1 MVGRRAGRRI
11 EEVIG
16 HCRDESGLLKMAKF
30 SWLAVAIVAMI
41 ASGPPLAGAQDYP
54 SRPVKIIIGFG
65 PGSSADITAR
75 VLAQRF
81 NEKLGQQ
88 FVVENKPGAGSN
100 LAADF
105 VARAP
110 KDGYTLLMATTAN
123 AINQTLSPNLSFDFA
138 KDLAPIALV
147 AAVPNVLVAH
157 PSLGVA
163 SVQDLIALA
172 KAKPEQIFFGSSGV
186 GTSTHLSGELFNQMA
201 GVKLVHV
208 PYPGSAQAIADVL
221 TGRIAL
227 LFSPASTVLPHV
239 NDGKLKALAT
249 TGARRTTIAPN
260 IPSMAEA
267 ALPGYET
274 DLWLALLAPAGTP
287 RAVVDTLSHAVNQAL
302 QVNEIV
308 APLRA
313 QGIDPLGGTPEEFG
327 RYIEAEIRKWAA
339 VAQAAGLKK

>member
-1 MVGRRAGRRI
+1 LKQ
-11 EEVIG
+11 VILNM
-16 HCRDESGLLKMAKF
+16 RKF
-30 SWLAVAIVAMI
+30 LALAAFASVIALMI
-41 ASGPPLAGAQDYP
+41 PAALAQDYP
-54 SRPVKIIIGFG
+54 TRPVKIIIGFG
-65 PGSSADITAR
+65 PGASGDITAR

-123 AINQTLSPNLSFDFA
+123 AINQTVSPNLTFDFV
-138 KDLAPIALV
+138 KDLAPVALV
-147 AAVPNVLVAH
+147 ASVPNVLVAH
-157 PSLGVA
+157 PSLGVS
-163 SVQDLIALA
+163 SVQELIALA
-172 KAKPEQIFFGSSGV
+172 KSKPEQIFFGSSGA
-186 GTSTHLSGELFNQMA
+186 GTSTHLSGELLNQMA

-221 TGRIAL
+221 TGRIGL

-239 NDGKLKALAT
+239 RDGKLKALAT
-249 TGARRTTIAPN
+249 TGAKRTAIAPDL
-260 IPSMAEA
+260 PTVAEA
-267 ALPGYET
+267 GLPGYET

-287 RAVVDTLSHAVNQAL
+287 RPVIETLSRAVNEAL
-302 QVNEIV
+302 QVSEVV

-313 QGIDPLGGTPEEFG
+313 QGIDPLGGTPEEFA
-327 RYIEAEIRKWAA
+327 RYLQTEVQKWEN
-339 VAQAAGLKK
+339 VAKAAGVKK

>member
-1 MVGRRAGRRI
+1 MYMTRFMRVVGG
-11 EEVIG
+11 
-16 HCRDESGLLKMAKF
+16 
-30 SWLAVAIVAMI
+30 VAAMI
-41 ASGPPLAGAQDYP
+41 ASAAPPAAAQDYP
-54 SRPVKIIIGFG
+54 SRAVKIIIGFG
-65 PGSSADITAR
+65 PGATADITAR

-123 AINQTLSPNLSFDFA
+123 AINQTVSPNLGFDFA
-138 KDLAPIALV
+138 KDLAPITLV
-147 AAVPNVLVAH
+147 ASVPNVLVAH

-163 SVQDLIALA
+163 SVPELIALA
-172 KAKPEQIFFGSSGV
+172 KARPEQIFFGSSGV

-239 NDGKLKALAT
+239 RDGKLKALAT
-249 TGARRTTIAPN
+249 TGGKRTAIAPDLRTV
-260 IPSMAEA
+260 AEA
-267 ALPGYET
+267 GLPGYET

-287 RAVVDTLSHAVNQAL
+287 RAVIDTLSRAVNEAL
-302 QVNEIV
+302 RVNEVV

-327 RYIEAEIRKWAA
+327 RYLQTEVQKWET
-339 VAQAAGLKK
+339 VAKAAGVKK

>member
-1 MVGRRAGRRI
+1 MSMTRFMR
-11 EEVIG
+11 
-16 HCRDESGLLKMAKF
+16 
-30 SWLAVAIVAMI
+30 AVAGVAAMI
-41 ASGPPLAGAQDYP
+41 ACAAPPAAAQDYP
-54 SRPVKIIIGFG
+54 SRAVKIIIGFG
-65 PGSSADITAR
+65 PGATADITAR

-123 AINQTLSPNLSFDFA
+123 AINQTVSPNLSFDFV
-138 KDLAPIALV
+138 KDLAPVTLV
-147 AAVPNVLVAH
+147 ASVPNVLVAH

-163 SVQDLIALA
+163 SVPELIALA
-172 KAKPEQIFFGSSGV
+172 KSKPEQIFFGSSGV

-239 NDGKLKALAT
+239 RDGKLKALAT
-249 TGARRTTIAPN
+249 TGGKRTAIAPEL
-260 IPSMAEA
+260 PTVAEA
-267 ALPGYET
+267 GLPGYET

-287 RAVVDTLSHAVNQAL
+287 RAVIDTLSRAVNEAL
-302 QVNEIV
+302 RVNEVV

-327 RYIEAEIRKWAA
+327 RYLQTEVQKWET
-339 VAQAAGLKK
+339 VAKAAGVKK

>member
-1 MVGRRAGRRI
+1 MRRDFPNTRKCARLAAVIAAIIAVG
-11 EEVIG
+11 
-16 HCRDESGLLKMAKF
+16 
-30 SWLAVAIVAMI
+30 
-41 ASGPPLAGAQDYP
+41 ASLAGAQDYP
-54 SRPVKIIIGFG
+54 SRSVKIIIGFG
-65 PGSSADITAR
+65 PGATADITAR

-123 AINQTLSPNLSFDFA
+123 AINQTVSPNLTFDFA
-138 KDLAPIALV
+138 RDLAPVTLV
-147 AAVPNVLVAH
+147 AGVPNVLVAH

-163 SVQDLIALA
+163 SVQELIALA
-172 KAKPEQIFFGSSGV
+172 KSKPEQIFFGSSGV

-239 NDGKLKALAT
+239 REGKLKALAT
-249 TGARRTTIAPN
+249 TGGKRTAIAPEL
-260 IPSMAEA
+260 PTVAEGG
-267 ALPGYET
+267 LPGYET

-287 RAVVDTLSHAVNQAL
+287 RPVIDTLSRAVNEAL
-302 QVNEIV
+302 QVNEVV

-313 QGIDPLGGTPEEFG
+313 QGIDPLGSTPEEFG
-327 RYIEAEIRKWAA
+327 RYLQTEIGKWEI
-339 VAQAAGLKK
+339 VAKAAGVKK

>member
-1 MVGRRAGRRI
+1 MR
-11 EEVIG
+11 
-16 HCRDESGLLKMAKF
+16 
-30 SWLAVAIVAMI
+30 AVAGVAAMI
-41 ASGPPLAGAQDYP
+41 ACAAPPAAAQDYP
-54 SRPVKIIIGFG
+54 SRAVKIIIGFG
-65 PGSSADITAR
+65 PGATADITAR

-123 AINQTLSPNLSFDFA
+123 AINQTVSPNLSFDFV
-138 KDLAPIALV
+138 KDLAPVTLV
-147 AAVPNVLVAH
+147 ASVPNVLVAH

-163 SVQDLIALA
+163 SVPELIALA
-172 KAKPEQIFFGSSGV
+172 KSKPEQIFFGSSGV

-239 NDGKLKALAT
+239 RDGKLKALAT
-249 TGARRTTIAPN
+249 TGGKRTAIAPEL
-260 IPSMAEA
+260 PTVAEA
-267 ALPGYET
+267 GLPGYET

-287 RAVVDTLSHAVNQAL
+287 RAVIDTLSRAVNEAL
-302 QVNEIV
+302 RVNEVV

-327 RYIEAEIRKWAA
+327 RYLQTEVQKWET
-339 VAQAAGLKK
+339 VAKAAGVKK

>member
-1 MVGRRAGRRI
+1 MT
-11 EEVIG
+11 
-16 HCRDESGLLKMAKF
+16 GLMRL
-30 SWLAVAIVAMI
+30 LGVVAAMI
-41 ASGPPLAGAQDYP
+41 PCAAPPAAAQDYP
-54 SRPVKIIIGFG
+54 SRAVKIIIGFG
-65 PGSSADITAR
+65 PGATADITAR

-123 AINQTLSPNLSFDFA
+123 AINQTVSPNLSFDFV
-138 KDLAPIALV
+138 KDLAPVTLV
-147 AAVPNVLVAH
+147 ASVPNVLVAH

-163 SVQDLIALA
+163 SVPELIALA
-172 KAKPEQIFFGSSGV
+172 KSKPEQIFFGSSGV

-239 NDGKLKALAT
+239 RDGKLKALAT
-249 TGARRTTIAPN
+249 TGGKRTAIAPEL
-260 IPSMAEA
+260 PTVAEA
-267 ALPGYET
+267 GLPGYET

-287 RAVVDTLSHAVNQAL
+287 RAVIDTLSRAVNEAL
-302 QVNEIV
+302 RVNEVV

-327 RYIEAEIRKWAA
+327 RYLQTEVQKWET
-339 VAQAAGLKK
+339 VAKAAGVKK

>member
-1 MVGRRAGRRI
+1 MHIDFLNMRKFSRRA
-11 EEVIG
+11 
-16 HCRDESGLLKMAKF
+16 
-30 SWLAVAIVAMI
+30 AVVAAMI
-41 ASGPPLAGAQDYP
+41 ACAPPPAGAQDYP
-54 SRPVKIIIGFG
+54 SRLVKIIIGFG
-65 PGSSADITAR
+65 PGATADITAR

-81 NEKLGQQ
+81 NEKPGQQ

-123 AINQTLSPNLSFDFA
+123 AINQTVSPNLTFDFA
-138 KDLAPIALV
+138 KDLAPVTLV
-147 AAVPNVLVAH
+147 ASVPNVLVAH
-157 PSLGVA
+157 PSLGA
-163 SVQDLIALA
+163 LSVQELIALA
-172 KAKPEQIFFGSSGV
+172 KSKPEQIFFGSSGV

-239 NDGKLKALAT
+239 RDGTLKALAT
-249 TGARRTTIAPN
+249 TGAKRTAIAPEL
-260 IPSMAEA
+260 PTMAEA

-274 DLWLALLAPAGTP
+274 DLWLALLAPTGTP
-287 RAVVDTLSHAVNQAL
+287 RAVIDTLSLAVNEAL
-302 QVNEIV
+302 QVNEVV

-327 RYIEAEIRKWAA
+327 RYLEAEIRKWAA
-339 VAQAAGLKK
+339 VAKAAGVKR

>member
-1 MVGRRAGRRI
+1 MPK
-11 EEVIG
+11 
-16 HCRDESGLLKMAKF
+16 LLR
-30 SWLAVAIVAMI
+30 LAAVLAAMI
-41 ASGPPLAGAQDYP
+41 AFGPPPAGAQDYP
-54 SRPVKIIIGFG
+54 SRSVKIIIGFG
-65 PGSSADITAR
+65 PGATADITAR

-123 AINQTLSPNLSFDFA
+123 AINQTVSPNLTFDFA
-138 KDLAPIALV
+138 KDLAPVTLV
-147 AAVPNVLVAH
+147 ASVPNVLVAH
-157 PSLGVA
+157 PSLGL
-163 SVQDLIALA
+163 STVQELIALA
-172 KAKPEQIFFGSSGV
+172 KSKPEQIFFGSSGV

-201 GVKLVHV
+201 GVKIVHV

-239 NDGKLKALAT
+239 RDGKLKALAT
-249 TGARRTTIAPN
+249 TGARRTAIAPDL
-260 IPSMAEA
+260 PTMAEA

-274 DLWLALLAPAGTP
+274 DLWLALLAPTGTP
-287 RAVVDTLSHAVNQAL
+287 RAVIDTLSLAVNEAL
-302 QVNEIV
+302 QVNEVV

-313 QGIDPLGGTPEEFG
+313 QGIDPLGGTPEEFA
-327 RYIEAEIRKWAA
+327 RYLQADIDKWAA
-339 VAQAAGLKK
+339 VAKAAGVKK

>member
-1 MVGRRAGRRI
+1 MRKCLQRA
-11 EEVIG
+11 
-16 HCRDESGLLKMAKF
+16 A
-30 SWLAVAIVAMI
+30 AVFVATI
-41 ASGPPLAGAQDYP
+41 ACGAPLAGAQDYP

-65 PGSSADITAR
+65 PGSSADITGR

-123 AINQTLSPNLSFDFA
+123 AINQTVSPNLSFDFA
-138 KDLAPIALV
+138 KDLAPVTLV
-147 AAVPNVLVAH
+147 ASVPNVLVAH

-163 SVQDLIALA
+163 TVQELIALA

-227 LFSPASTVLPHV
+227 LFSPASTVLAHV
-239 NDGKLKALAT
+239 HEGKLKALAT
-249 TGARRTTIAPN
+249 TGGKRTAIAPDL
-260 IPSMAEA
+260 PTMAEA

-287 RAVVDTLSHAVNQAL
+287 RAVIETLSVSLNEAL

-313 QGIDPLGGTPEEFG
+313 QGIDPLGGTPEEFA
-327 RYIEAEIRKWAA
+327 RYIAAEIDKWAN
-339 VAQAAGLKK
+339 VAKAAGVKK

>member
-1 MVGRRAGRRI
+1 MRHDFPNTRKCARLGAVVAVIIAAGA
-11 EEVIG
+11 
-16 HCRDESGLLKMAKF
+16 S
-30 SWLAVAIVAMI
+30 LAA
-41 ASGPPLAGAQDYP
+41 AQDYP
-54 SRPVKIIIGFG
+54 SRSVKIIIGFG
-65 PGSSADITAR
+65 PGATADITAR

-123 AINQTLSPNLSFDFA
+123 AINQTVSPNLTFDFA
-138 KDLAPIALV
+138 KDLAPVTLV
-147 AAVPNVLVAH
+147 AGVPNVLVAH
-157 PSLGVA
+157 PSLGVS
-163 SVQDLIALA
+163 SVQELIALA
-172 KAKPEQIFFGSSGV
+172 KSKPEQIFFGSSGA
-186 GTSTHLSGELFNQMA
+186 GTSTHLSGELLNQMA

-239 NDGKLKALAT
+239 RDGKLKALAT
-249 TGARRTTIAPN
+249 TGAKRTAIAPEL
-260 IPSMAEA
+260 PTVAEGG
-267 ALPGYET
+267 LPGYET

-287 RAVVDTLSHAVNQAL
+287 RPVIDTLSRAVNEAL
-302 QVNEIV
+302 QVNEVV

-313 QGIDPLGGTPEEFG
+313 QGIDPLGSTPEEFG
-327 RYIEAEIRKWAA
+327 RYLQTEIAKWEN
-339 VAQAAGLKK
+339 VAKAAGVKK

>member
-1 MVGRRAGRRI
+1 MRKFLR
-11 EEVIG
+11 
-16 HCRDESGLLKMAKF
+16 LLPI
-30 SWLAVAIVAMI
+30 IVSLFGFLPAAAM
-41 ASGPPLAGAQDYP
+41 AQDYP
-54 SRPVKIIIGFG
+54 ARAVKIIIGFG

-100 LAADF
+100 LAAEF

-123 AINQTLSPNLSFDFA
+123 AINQSLSPNLSFDFA
-138 KDLAPIALV
+138 KDLAPVTLV
-147 AAVPNVLVAH
+147 ASVPNVLVAH
-157 PSLGVA
+157 PSLGVLN
-163 SVQDLIALA
+163 VQELIALA

-221 TGRIAL
+221 TGRIGL
-227 LFSPASTVLPHV
+227 LFSPASTVLAHV
-239 NDGKLKALAT
+239 QEGKLKALAT
-249 TGARRTTIAPN
+249 TGAKRTAIAPDLPTIA
-260 IPSMAEA
+260 EA
-267 ALPGYET
+267 GLPGYET
-274 DLWLALLAPAGTP
+274 DLWLAVLAPTGTP
-287 RAVVDTLSHAVNQAL
+287 RGAIDTLSAAVNDAL

-313 QGIDPLGGTPEEFG
+313 QGIDPLGGTPEAFG
-327 RYIEAEIRKWAA
+327 RYIAAEISKWES
-339 VAQAAGLKK
+339 VAKAAGVKK

>member
-1 MVGRRAGRRI
+1 MR
-11 EEVIG
+11 
-16 HCRDESGLLKMAKF
+16 KF
-30 SWLAVAIVAMI
+30 SLLAAGVAAIMAC
-41 ASGPPLAGAQDYP
+41 AAPLAGAQDYP
-54 SRPVKIIIGFG
+54 SRSVKIIIGFG

-88 FVVENKPGAGSN
+88 FVIENKPGAGSN

-123 AINQTLSPNLSFDFA
+123 AINQTVSPNLSFDLA
-138 KDLAPIALV
+138 KDLAPVTLV
-147 AAVPNVLVAH
+147 ASVPNVLVAH

-163 SVQDLIALA
+163 SVPELIALA

-227 LFSPASTVLPHV
+227 LFSPASTVLAHV
-239 NDGKLKALAT
+239 QEGKLKALAT
-249 TGARRTTIAPN
+249 TGAKRTAIAPEL
-260 IPSMAEA
+260 PTMAEA

-287 RAVVDTLSHAVNQAL
+287 RAVIDTLSAAVNEAL
-302 QVNEIV
+302 RVNEIA

-327 RYIEAEIRKWAA
+327 RYLQADIHKWAA
-339 VAQAAGLKK
+339 VAKAAGVKK

>member
-1 MVGRRAGRRI
+1 MRRDFLNTRKCAQVAAVIAALIAVG
-11 EEVIG
+11 
-16 HCRDESGLLKMAKF
+16 
-30 SWLAVAIVAMI
+30 
-41 ASGPPLAGAQDYP
+41 ASLAGAQDYP
-54 SRPVKIIIGFG
+54 SRSVKIIIGFG
-65 PGSSADITAR
+65 PGATGDITAR

-123 AINQTLSPNLSFDFA
+123 AINQTVSPNLSFDFA
-138 KDLAPIALV
+138 KDLAPVTLV
-147 AAVPNVLVAH
+147 AGVPNVLVAH

-163 SVQDLIALA
+163 SVQELIALA
-172 KAKPEQIFFGSSGV
+172 KMKPEQIFFGSSGV

-239 NDGKLKALAT
+239 RDGKLKALAT
-249 TGARRTTIAPN
+249 TGGKRTAIAPEL
-260 IPSMAEA
+260 PTVAEGG
-267 ALPGYET
+267 LPGYET

-287 RAVVDTLSHAVNQAL
+287 RPVIDTLSRAVNEAL
-302 QVNEIV
+302 QVKEVV

-327 RYIEAEIRKWAA
+327 RYLQTEIAKWEN
-339 VAQAAGLKK
+339 VAKAAGVKK

>member
-1 MVGRRAGRRI
+1 MTRFMR
-11 EEVIG
+11 
-16 HCRDESGLLKMAKF
+16 
-30 SWLAVAIVAMI
+30 AVAGVAAMI
-41 ASGPPLAGAQDYP
+41 ACAAPPAAAQDYP
-54 SRPVKIIIGFG
+54 SRAVKIIIGFG
-65 PGSSADITAR
+65 PGATADITAR

-123 AINQTLSPNLSFDFA
+123 AINQTVSPNLSFDFV
-138 KDLAPIALV
+138 KDLAPVTLV
-147 AAVPNVLVAH
+147 ASVPNVLVAH

-163 SVQDLIALA
+163 SVPELIALA
-172 KAKPEQIFFGSSGV
+172 KSKPEQIFFGSSGV

-239 NDGKLKALAT
+239 RDGKLKALAT
-249 TGARRTTIAPN
+249 TGGKRTAIAPEL
-260 IPSMAEA
+260 PTVAEA
-267 ALPGYET
+267 GLPGYET

-287 RAVVDTLSHAVNQAL
+287 RAVIDTLSRAVNEAL
-302 QVNEIV
+302 RVNEVV

-327 RYIEAEIRKWAA
+327 RYLQTEVQKWET
-339 VAQAAGLKK
+339 VAKAAGVKK

>member
-1 MVGRRAGRRI
+1 MPKLRR
-11 EEVIG
+11 
-16 HCRDESGLLKMAKF
+16 
-30 SWLAVAIVAMI
+30 LAAVLAAMI
-41 ASGPPLAGAQDYP
+41 AFGPPLAGAQDYP
-54 SRPVKIIIGFG
+54 SRSVKIIIGFG
-65 PGSSADITAR
+65 PGATADITAR

-81 NEKLGQQ
+81 SEKLGQQ

-123 AINQTLSPNLSFDFA
+123 AINQTVSSNLSFDFA
-138 KDLAPIALV
+138 KDLAPVTLV
-147 AAVPNVLVAH
+147 ASVPNVLVAH
-157 PSLGVA
+157 PSLGVS
-163 SVQDLIALA
+163 SVQELIALA
-172 KAKPEQIFFGSSGV
+172 KSKPEQIFFGSSGV
-186 GTSTHLSGELFNQMA
+186 GTSTHLSGELFNQTA

-227 LFSPASTVLPHV
+227 LFSPASTVLPQV
-239 NDGKLKALAT
+239 KDGKLKALAT
-249 TGARRTTIAPN
+249 TGGKRTAIAPEL
-260 IPSMAEA
+260 PTVADA
-267 ALPGYET
+267 GLPGYET

-287 RAVVDTLSHAVNQAL
+287 RPVIDTLSRAVNDAL
-302 QVNEIV
+302 RVDEVV

-327 RYIEAEIRKWAA
+327 RYIQTEIQKWEN
-339 VAQAAGLKK
+339 VAKAAGVKK

>member
-1 MVGRRAGRRI
+1 MRWVGVGFLRMRKFL
-11 EEVIG
+11 
-16 HCRDESGLLKMAKF
+16 HLLAI
-30 SWLAVAIVAMI
+30 AVSLFGIFIPAFVV
-41 ASGPPLAGAQDYP
+41 AQDYP

-100 LAADF
+100 LAAEF

-123 AINQTLSPNLSFDFA
+123 AINQSLSPNLSFDFA
-138 KDLAPIALV
+138 KDLAPVTLV
-147 AAVPNVLVAH
+147 ASVPNVLVAH
-157 PSLGVA
+157 PSLGA
-163 SVQDLIALA
+163 SSVQELIALA
-172 KAKPEQIFFGSSGV
+172 KSKPEQIFFGSSGV

-208 PYPGSAQAIADVL
+208 PYPGSPQAIADVL

-239 NDGKLKALAT
+239 QEGKLKALST
-249 TGARRTTIAPN
+249 TGAKRTSVAPDL
-260 IPSMAEA
+260 PAMAEA
-267 ALPGYET
+267 GLPGYET

-287 RAVVDTLSHAVNQAL
+287 RAVIETLSHAVNEAL

-327 RYIEAEIRKWAA
+327 RYIAAEISKWAA
-339 VAQAAGLKK
+339 VAQAAGVKK